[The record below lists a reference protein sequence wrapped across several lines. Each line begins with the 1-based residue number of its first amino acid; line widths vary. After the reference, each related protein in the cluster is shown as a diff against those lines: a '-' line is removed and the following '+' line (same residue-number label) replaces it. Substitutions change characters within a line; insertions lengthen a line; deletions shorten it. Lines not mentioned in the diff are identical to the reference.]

1 MLDIYRNQ
9 SINLHCKS
17 VVWFHCVCYIGRDG
31 LKCRSSTFNL
41 ILSIYL
47 DKPDTTS
54 GNKQQEHRK
63 SINSEWYKQLQK
75 GGEIP
80 ETGLASKITGRN
92 ITSLT
97 LISNEFREF
106 F

>member
-1 MLDIYRNQ
+1 MFAILA
-9 SINLHCKS
+9 
-17 VVWFHCVCYIGRDG
+17 RDG